1 MQAFREFPDDFEV
14 HYFRFIKIL
23 GQSSALAVGQCI
35 FFLNFVCVSIEHA
48 KMKFCITNTFE
59 YAWCTIEGQTHH
71 LKHTFVSMWSVGI
84 FLFLRF
90 IILSRRSAIEQNKNQ
105 QQKNVVWIRVE
116 AIELTTNQLIFCLA
130 SVCLLVMRII
140 TAHCIASAATEMN
153 ITLYTHFVN

>member
-35 FFLNFVCVSIEHA
+35 FFF
-48 KMKFCITNTFE
+48 KFCVCFNWTRENEILYHQYFRICLVHDWRPDTSSEAYFR
-59 YAWCTIEGQTHH
+59 
-71 LKHTFVSMWSVGI
+71 I